1 MTPQQR
7 AEHASRL
14 LEDPLVKEAF
24 ELVDREILD
33 QWEACPVRDVE
44 GREYLWRFLKT
55 SRKFK
60 SVFMGVIQ
68 SGQIASLRDKKVK
81 NG

>member
-24 ELVDREILD
+24 EMVEKQILD
-33 QWEACPVRDVE
+33 SWESCPARDVE

-55 SRKFK
+55 TRKFK
-60 SVFMGVIQ
+60 DVFIGVIQ
-68 SGQIASLRDKKVK
+68 SGRLAPLREKKVK